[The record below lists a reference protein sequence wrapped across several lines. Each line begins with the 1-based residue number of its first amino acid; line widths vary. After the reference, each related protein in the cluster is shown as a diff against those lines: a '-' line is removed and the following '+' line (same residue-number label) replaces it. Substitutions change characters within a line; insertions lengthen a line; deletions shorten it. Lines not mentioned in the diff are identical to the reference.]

1 MRNRSGFTL
10 IETLVVIAII
20 ALLIGLL
27 LPAVQSIR
35 ATAAR
40 VQCQNKLKQI
50 ALAAHNY
57 ESARGELPSATIPPP
72 DPLQGLTFHV
82 ALLPY
87 LEQDAIYRQAQDDC
101 RNYPRTYLIHA
112 GMRTL
117 VKAYQCPAADRQH
130 YLHRTSVAD
139 AAALTGYL
147 GVSGLGID
155 LYVGYKG
162 SGVIC
167 YGSAT
172 QMTEI
177 TDGTANTLMFG
188 ERPPTPD
195 YLCSWWYTGL
205 AFVGGP
211 TLEVQM
217 LRGMPEGSSFADYYV
232 CPQGP
237 YAYKAGSLTNRCDGF
252 HFWSLHSGGANFA
265 FADGSVRFLRYSAD
279 SIMPALATRAG
290 GRWQRFR
297 SKCL

>member
-1 MRNRSGFTL
+1 MRGRSGFTL

-35 ATAAR
+35 ATFAR

-57 ESARGELPSATIPPP
+57 ESARSVLPSATIRIP
-72 DPLQGLTFHV
+72 DPLQGLNFHV

-87 LEQDAIYRQAQDDC
+87 LEQDAIYRRAQDDC
-101 RNYPRTYLIHA
+101 RNYPSVPLIHA
-112 GMRTL
+112 GSRTL
-117 VKAYQCPAADRQH
+117 VKAYQCPADDRQQ

-139 AAALTGYL
+139 GVSLTGYL

-155 LYVGYKG
+155 LYVGSRG
-162 SGVIC
+162 SGVIS
-167 YGSAT
+167 YGPPT
-172 QMTEI
+172 RMTDI
-177 TDGTANTLMFG
+177 TDGTANTLLLG

-205 AFVGGP
+205 GFVGGP

-217 LRGMPEGSSFADYYV
+217 LRGMPEGSSLGDYYA
-232 CPQGP
+232 CPPGP
-237 YAYKAGSLTNRCDGF
+237 YAYTAGSLTNRCDGF
-252 HFWSLHSGGANFA
+252 HFWSL
-265 FADGSVRFLRYSAD
+265 
-279 SIMPALATRAG
+279 
-290 GRWQRFR
+290 
-297 SKCL
+297 